1 MEPAPARTAPP
12 HSAPVSDD
20 LLTVVLI
27 GGAAYVS
34 AAVAHETIGH
44 GVACLASG
52 GRILLFSSVH
62 IESSLSNSFIDLAGP
77 TMGLVAG
84 GLCWSLLRAFRR
96 STTGTQLFLWLAM
109 SGNLLWATGY
119 LPYSGV
125 VGAGDWLAL
134 IRGHTPGWFWVS
146 ALVAGGALAY
156 VAAVWLAAAELRRF
170 TAGTDPIVVRRRCW
184 RMVLTAYLA
193 GGLTACAAGALDP
206 NGAAWAILNNSA
218 PASFL
223 AGVGLLV
230 VPWLRSRLGETP
242 GASGTPVVRTR
253 GCLLASAAVIG
264 VFVAVLGPGIRP

>member
-1 MEPAPARTAPP
+1 MEPAPARSAPP
-12 HSAPVSDD
+12 DSAPAPDD
-20 LLTVVLI
+20 RLTMALI

-44 GVACLASG
+44 GAACLASG
-52 GRILLFSSVH
+52 GRVLLFSSVH
-62 IESSLSNSFIDLAGP
+62 IESSVSNSFIDLAGP

-84 GLCWSLLRAFRR
+84 GIFWGLLRGLRR
-96 STTGTQLFLWLAM
+96 TASATQLFLWLAM
-109 SGNLLWATGY
+109 SCNLLWATGY

-134 IRGHTPGWFWVS
+134 IQGRTPGWFWIS
-146 ALVAGGALAY
+146 ALVGGGALAY
-156 VAAVWLAAAELRRF
+156 VAAVWLVAAEMRRF

-206 NGAAWAILNNSA
+206 NGAVWAILNNSA

-230 VPWLRSRLGETP
+230 VPWLRSRFRETM
-242 GASGTPVVRTR
+242 GASSAPVVRSR
-253 GCLLASAAVIG
+253 GWLLAGTGVIG